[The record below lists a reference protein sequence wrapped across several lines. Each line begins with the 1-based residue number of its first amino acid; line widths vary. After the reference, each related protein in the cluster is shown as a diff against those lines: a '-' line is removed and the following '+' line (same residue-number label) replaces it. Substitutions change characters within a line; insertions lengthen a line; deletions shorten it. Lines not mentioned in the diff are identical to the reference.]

1 MATVRL
7 SVTPI
12 EGTVTTPKGFR
23 ASGVHCGIKNA
34 RPDLALVAAEGPVAA
49 AGMFTQNK
57 TRSAPVIQSEVRLK
71 SGRARAVIVNSG
83 NSNAMTGPR
92 GAEDARAMAEAAA
105 AALGCAV
112 EHVLVASTGVI
123 GRPLPIDKI
132 RAGVPAAV
140 AALGADGMAAANA
153 IMTTDAFPKT
163 AAAAIDLGDGRVAI
177 GGIAKGAGMIHPNM
191 ATMIAVMTTD
201 AAIEAPTLRQA
212 LRHVVDAT
220 FNCISVDGDTS
231 TSDSVFLLASGASGT
246 AMIQGGTPRFDAFVS
261 GLTNVAQRLAK
272 LIVKDGEG
280 STRLIELRVRGARND
295 AEARMI
301 GNAISTSMLV
311 KTMFFGS
318 ELNWGRVT
326 AAAGRSGAEVD
337 PNRMALSIGE
347 VTVVGDGVGI
357 PDVYAQA
364 EALLKAEEIVMTLEL
379 GLGQGAFTG
388 WTNDLGESYVRINSG
403 YLT

>member
-1 MATVRL
+1 
-7 SVTPI
+7 
-12 EGTVTTPKGFR
+12 
-23 ASGVHCGIKNA
+23 VHCGIKSE
-34 RPDLALVAAEGPVAA
+34 RPDLALVVADGPVAA

-57 TRSAPVIQSEVRLK
+57 TRSAPVIQSEARLK
-71 SGRARAVIVNSG
+71 SGRARAVVVNSG
-83 NSNAMTGPR
+83 NSNAMTGRR
-92 GAEDARAMAEAAA
+92 GAEDALAMAEAAA
-105 AALGCAV
+105 AALGCPV
-112 EHVLVASTGVI
+112 EQILVASTGVI

-132 RAGVPAAV
+132 RAGMPAAV

-163 AAAAIDLGDGRVAI
+163 AAVTIEAGDGLVTI

-201 AAIEAPTLRQA
+201 AAIEPPALRQA
-212 LRHVVDAT
+212 LRAAVGAS

-231 TSDSVFLLASGASGT
+231 TSDTVIALASAASGT
-246 AMIQGGTPRFDAFVS
+246 APIQPGTPRFDTFVA
-261 GLTNVAQRLAK
+261 GLTDVAQRLAK

-280 STRLIELRVRGARND
+280 ATRLIEVRIRGARND
-295 AEARMI
+295 AEARMAA
-301 GNAISTSMLV
+301 NAVMTSMLV
-311 KTMFFGS
+311 KTMFYGS

-337 PNRMALSIGE
+337 TDRMQLWIGE
-347 VTVVGDGVGI
+347 VGVVRDGVGV
-357 PDVYAQA
+357 PATYRQA
-364 EALLKAEEIVMTLEL
+364 EALLKAEEIVMTLDL

-388 WTNDLGESYVRINSG
+388 WTNDLGESYVKINSG